1 MGSHVKVKGK
11 IHKLSSK
18 FPKTYQIPV
27 HPSNSAASPGDPFM
41 PSKWEKALAWFLPLV
56 LLPPPPPPTSP
67 GDPFMPPKREIIS
80 LSLLF
85 PRVESAV

>member
-1 MGSHVKVKGK
+1 MYVY
-11 IHKLSSK
+11 
-18 FPKTYQIPV
+18 PIPRTV
-27 HPSNSAASPGDPFM
+27 LMPPPS
-41 PSKWEKALAWFLPLV
+41 
-56 LLPPPPPPTSP
+56 PPPPTSP